1 MKRNDIKA
9 LAQKSVAELQK
20 DLQTFNRDLATM
32 RLQKKVG
39 KLSSV
44 ARLKNLSDDIARI
57 KTALTVKTSNN

>member
-20 DLQTFNRDLATM
+20 DLQNYNRDLATM

>member
-20 DLQTFNRDLATM
+20 DLQNFNRDLATM

-57 KTALTVKTSNN
+57 KTALTVKTSSN